1 MSKALALFSG
11 GLDSTLAILIV
22 KRLGIE
28 VSGIRFLTPF
38 NVRIKKPAQ
47 SVDKG
52 LLDSNLDFSIH
63 DYPIFEK
70 FIEILKKPKFG
81 YGKNMN
87 PCVDCKILMLKEAKR
102 IMIEEGYD
110 FIITGEVLWQRP
122 MSQRRDILHV
132 IDKEASVQGYVVRPL
147 SAKLFNPS
155 IAEQAGILDRQS
167 LFDFSGRSRKPQMK
181 LAHEF
186 GIKDY
191 AQPAGGCLLTDPLYS
206 GRLKELLIHSPNP
219 SISDINLLQLG
230 RHFRFKDAKII
241 VGRDR
246 MDNELIESISEP
258 ADCLLWIEGYGSPLT
273 IIRGEISDET
283 IAAAASLCARYSDAK
298 KLPLV
303 EVSCKMYGQVSIIKA
318 KPASDDML
326 FSLMIE
332 RDGGKR

>member
-1 MSKALALFSG
+1 MPKALALYSG
-11 GLDSTLAILIV
+11 GLDSTLSILAIQ
-22 KRLGIE
+22 RQGIE

-38 NVRIKKPAQ
+38 NVKIKKQAQ
-47 SVDKG
+47 PIDKSPFN
-52 LLDSNLDFSIH
+52 SNLDFVIR
-63 DYPIFEK
+63 DYPIFER

-122 MSQRRDILHV
+122 MSQRKDILSV
-132 IDKEASVQGYVVRPL
+132 IDREASVQGLVVRPL

-155 IAEQAGILDRQS
+155 IAEQSGIIDREG
-167 LFDFSGRSRKPQMK
+167 LFDFSGRSRKPQIK

-191 AQPAGGCLLTDPLYS
+191 AQPASGCLLTDPLYS
-206 GRLKELLIHSPNP
+206 AKLKELLTHCPEP

-230 RHFRFKDAKII
+230 RHFRLKNAKII
-241 VGRDR
+241 VGRDG
-246 MDNELIESISEP
+246 MDNEIIESISEP
-258 ADCLLWIEGYGSPLT
+258 SDCLLWIEGYGSPLT
-273 IIRGEISDET
+273 IIRGEISNET
-283 IAAAASLCARYSDAK
+283 IAAAASLCARHSDAK
-298 KLPLV
+298 NLPLV
-303 EVSCKMYGQVSIIKA
+303 EVSFNISGQVSIIKV

-326 FSLMIE
+326 NSLRI
-332 RDGGKR
+332 